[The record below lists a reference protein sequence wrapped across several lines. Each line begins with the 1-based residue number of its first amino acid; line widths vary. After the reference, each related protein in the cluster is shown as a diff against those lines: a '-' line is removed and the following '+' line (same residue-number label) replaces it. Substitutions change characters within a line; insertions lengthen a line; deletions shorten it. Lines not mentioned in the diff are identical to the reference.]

1 MTDKQDRKDKA
12 KKTFKKIL
20 KYLGESVVPILVAG
34 LFKVRKQGKK

>member
-1 MTDKQDRKDKA
+1 MTDKAERKKKA

-34 LFKVRKQGKK
+34 GFKLRKKGMK